1 MASVS
6 APTRPP
12 TRRPSEAGTPPLR
25 ARPERRRRNVSLA
38 SLAVLLIVGCGM
50 ASVWAWSQ
58 AGDRREVLSM
68 NRTVPQGAV
77 ITDADLVETRISV
90 GPGVS
95 AIPAAARAQV
105 VGRVAGVTLVEKTL
119 LSRLELA
126 PADRPVV
133 GPGQSVV
140 AVALKPGQ
148 APELHPG
155 DQVSVVVTG
164 SAAGLVPGGGLSVPG
179 GEDARG
185 AVLVRQAQVHAVSR
199 SETTDTRVVSLL
211 VETKDVAAVAGAAN
225 VGEVALSLVGA

>member
-1 MASVS
+1 MASVT
-6 APTRPP
+6 APTRPL
-12 TRRPSEAGTPPLR
+12 TRRPSEGGTAPLR

-58 AGDRREVLSM
+58 AGDRRVVLAM
-68 NRTVPQGAV
+68 GRTVPQGAV
-77 ITDADLVETRISV
+77 IVDADLVETRISV
-90 GPGVS
+90 DPSVS
-95 AIPAAARAQV
+95 AIPGAARSQV

-119 LSRLELA
+119 LSRFELA
-126 PADRPVV
+126 PSDRPVV

-148 APELHPG
+148 APEVKAG
-155 DQVSVVVTG
+155 DQVSVVATG
-164 SAAGLVPGGGLSVPG
+164 SAAGLVPGGAQAVPG

-185 AVLVRQAQVHAVSR
+185 AVLVRQARVHAVSR
-199 SETTDTRVVSLL
+199 SETNDTLVVSLL

-225 VGEVALSLVGA
+225 VGEVALALAGA